1 MIIAPRLPR
10 RITVNLR
17 AGSLHNSSRF
27 EYVFTIIGGNSGIAA
42 LIDMP
47 LETDHPVI
55 RFRGAMRGTDPEQA
69 AKSRR
74 RLWVELRMPFILL
87 TRSVTCYY

>member
-1 MIIAPRLPR
+1 M
-10 RITVNLR
+10 
-17 AGSLHNSSRF
+17 HNSSRF

-74 RLWVELRMPFILL
+74 LQEHDSIWRRLWVELRMPFILL